1 MTGGSGAQEST
12 AGPDLLANFN
22 DLPPDSAV
30 DELLS
35 CCASATWA
43 AKVCAG
49 RPYASVDAGIRVSD
63 EVVAKLSLTDL
74 AEALSGHPRIGEP
87 GPERAGRGAPSAPF
101 ARSAAWSRREQA
113 GVRSADPAT
122 MRTLAELNREYE
134 LRFDHIYLVCAAGR
148 SADELAGILRE
159 RLGNDLQTEWRVV
172 RSELQKINRIRLH
185 DLLGGGR

>member
-1 MTGGSGAQEST
+1 MAGGSGAQEST

-22 DLPPDSAV
+22 DLPTDIAV

-63 EVVAKLSLTDL
+63 EVVARLSLTDL
-74 AEALSGHPRIGEP
+74 SEALSGHPRIGERAA
-87 GPERAGRGAPSAPF
+87 ERAGRRSANALS
-101 ARSAAWSRREQA
+101 ARSAAWSRREQS
-113 GVRSADPAT
+113 GVRSANAAT
-122 MRTLAELNREYE
+122 MRTIAELNREYE
-134 LRFDHIYLVCAAGR
+134 RRFGHIYLVCAAGR
-148 SADELAGILRE
+148 SADELADMLRT
-159 RLGNDLQTEWRVV
+159 RLGNDPQAEWEVV

-185 DLLGGGR
+185 DLLGGAG

>member
-1 MTGGSGAQEST
+1 MTGGSGAPQST
-12 AGPDLLANFN
+12 AGPELLANFN
-22 DLPPDSAV
+22 ELPPDIAV
-30 DELLS
+30 NELLY

-74 AEALSGHPRIGEP
+74 AEALSGHPRIGER
-87 GPERAGRGAPSAPF
+87 GVEGAGRSSPSAPF
-101 ARSAAWSRREQA
+101 VRSAEWSRREQS
-113 GVRSADPAT
+113 GVRSAGAAT

-134 LRFDHIYLVCAAGR
+134 RRFDHIYLVCAAGR

-159 RLGNDLQTEWRVV
+159 RLGNDPQTEWQVV
-172 RSELQKINRIRLH
+172 RSELQKINRIRLC
-185 DLLGGGR
+185 DLLGGAR